1 MLTLQSSRESP
12 CRPLALAADE
22 NYLARKKC
30 IEGAATHGKLKRLT
44 VESTLQREKCLLSI
58 KPNGGIHQV
67 SPSCSVGRT
76 YGPPPQTHRS
86 LGLEREAGAIN
97 YNCEACFILNWL
109 DRRGMGH
116 HNTTAR
122 KPCTHYWN
130 KRLMFVQKVK
140 TYSNSGT
147 FFVLG

>member
-1 MLTLQSSRESP
+1 MVGFIKLAQVAPSR
-12 CRPLALAADE
+12 RADV
-22 NYLARKKC
+22 R
-30 IEGAATHGKLKRLT
+30 
-44 VESTLQREKCLLSI
+44 
-58 KPNGGIHQV
+58 
-67 SPSCSVGRT
+67 
-76 YGPPPQTHRS
+76 PPQTHRS

-116 HNTTAR
+116 HNTTGNTTAR
-122 KPCTHYWN
+122 KPCSHYWN